1 MNRTRPEA
9 RDCTPAEAIAHALD
23 DHWLTTP
30 PNEPIYHSQ
39 AAEHV
44 LAHLDDHGYRIYPG
58 SRPDPVSRA
67 NLAFNLLLAAICLT
81 GTLVCAARHDW
92 PWAAAGLLGTVVFSR
107 EYRSELRALRR
118 QERRTP

>member
-1 MNRTRPEA
+1 MNRPQPAR

-30 PNEPIYHSQ
+30 PGEPIWHSQ

-58 SRPDPVSRA
+58 YRPDPVSRA
-67 NLAFNLLLAAICLT
+67 NLAFNLLLAALCLT
-81 GTLVCAARHDW
+81 GTLVCTVRHDW
-92 PWAAAGLLGTVVFSR
+92 PWAATSLLGTVVFTR